1 MTSLLTGVKQTN
13 SDLGYFMPVSS
24 LQGIVYAITY
34 GSGAG
39 GSFQQGGFNVANSAT
54 VQQAFWGL
62 LGAQQ
67 VNGVSGP
74 YATTGNPYLSSI
86 SGAGQGL
93 LKDMGKT
100 VVSAGRTFRKVQLVV
115 NNSQRAAINYALS
128 TNGVAGQNTYQA
140 AGNTGTAVQDFL
152 TGFIEF
158 GFDGTGPSAPVVQ
171 YGR

>member
-1 MTSLLTGVKQTN
+1 MSYPGVSGIKQN
-13 SDLGYFMPVSS
+13 SRDLSYFMPVSS

-34 GSGAG
+34 GAGAG
-39 GSFQQGGFNVANSAT
+39 GTYVASSMPSA
-54 VQQAFWGL
+54 VAWCL
-62 LGAQQ
+62 PSVA
-67 VNGVSGP
+67 P

-86 SGAGQGL
+86 SGAGQGI

>member
-1 MTSLLTGVKQTN
+1 M
-13 SDLGYFMPVSS
+13 GYFMPVSS
-24 LQGIVYAITY
+24 LQGIVYSITY
-34 GSGAG
+34 GAGAG
-39 GSFQQGGFNVANSAT
+39 GTYVASSMPSVVAWCLPS
-54 VQQAFWGL
+54 VA
-62 LGAQQ
+62 
-67 VNGVSGP
+67 P

-86 SGAGQGL
+86 SGAGQGI
-93 LKDMGKT
+93 LKDLGKT

>member
-1 MTSLLTGVKQTN
+1 MSYPGVSGVKQN
-13 SDLGYFMPVSS
+13 SRDLGYFMPVSS

-39 GSFQQGGFNVANSAT
+39 GSYVASSMPSP
-54 VQQAFWGL
+54 VVWCQASV
-62 LGAQQ
+62 A
-67 VNGVSGP
+67 P

-86 SGAGQGL
+86 NGAGAGI
-93 LKDMGKT
+93 LKDMGRT
-100 VVSAGRTFRKVQLVV
+100 VVSAGRTFRRVQLVV
-115 NNSQRAAINYALS
+115 NSSQRNGANFALS

-140 AGNTGTAVQDFL
+140 AGNSGTAVQDFL

-158 GFDGTGPSAPVVQ
+158 GFEGTGPSAPVVQ

>member
-1 MTSLLTGVKQTN
+1 MSYPGVSGIKQN
-13 SDLGYFMPVSS
+13 SRDLSYFMPVSS

-34 GSGAG
+34 GAGAG
-39 GSFQQGGFNVANSAT
+39 GTYVASSMPSA
-54 VQQAFWGL
+54 VAWCL
-62 LGAQQ
+62 PSVA
-67 VNGVSGP
+67 P

-86 SGAGQGL
+86 SGAGQGI
-93 LKDMGKT
+93 LKDLGKT

>member
-1 MTSLLTGVKQTN
+1 MSYPGVSGVKQN
-13 SDLGYFMPVSS
+13 SRDMGYFMPVSS

-34 GSGAG
+34 GAGAG
-39 GSFQQGGFNVANSAT
+39 GTYVASSMPSA
-54 VQQAFWGL
+54 VAWCL
-62 LGAQQ
+62 PSVA
-67 VNGVSGP
+67 P

-86 SGAGQGL
+86 SGAGQGI
-93 LKDMGKT
+93 LKDLGKT

>member
-1 MTSLLTGVKQTN
+1 MSYPGVSGVKQN
-13 SDLGYFMPVSS
+13 SRDLGYFMPVSS

-39 GSFQQGGFNVANSAT
+39 GSYVASSMPSP
-54 VQQAFWGL
+54 VVWCQASL
-62 LGAQQ
+62 A
-67 VNGVSGP
+67 P

-86 SGAGQGL
+86 NGAGAGI
-93 LKDMGKT
+93 LKDMGRT
-100 VVSAGRTFRKVQLVV
+100 VVSAGRTFRRVQLVV
-115 NNSQRAAINYALS
+115 NSSQRNGANFALS

-140 AGNTGTAVQDFL
+140 AGNSGTAVQDFL

>member
-1 MTSLLTGVKQTN
+1 MSYPGVSGIKQN
-13 SDLGYFMPVSS
+13 SRDYGYFMPVSS

-39 GSFQQGGFNVANSAT
+39 GTYVASSMPSP
-54 VQQAFWGL
+54 VVWCQASV
-62 LGAQQ
+62 A
-67 VNGVSGP
+67 P

-86 SGAGQGL
+86 NGAGAGI
-93 LKDMGKT
+93 LKDMGRT
-100 VVSAGRTFRKVQLVV
+100 VVSAGRTFRRVQLVV
-115 NNSQRAAINYALS
+115 NSSQRNGANFALS

-140 AGNTGTAVQDFL
+140 AGNSGTAVQDFL

-158 GFDGTGPSAPVVQ
+158 GFEGTGPSAPVVQ

>member
-1 MTSLLTGVKQTN
+1 MSFPSIKQN
-13 SDLGYFMPVSS
+13 SSGFFMPVSS

-39 GSFQQGGFNVANSAT
+39 GSYVASSMPSP
-54 VQQAFWGL
+54 VVWCQASV
-62 LGAQQ
+62 A
-67 VNGVSGP
+67 P

-86 SGAGQGL
+86 NGSGAGI
-93 LKDMGKT
+93 LKDMGRT

-115 NNSQRAAINYALS
+115 NASRTGGTNYALS

-140 AGNTGTAVQDFL
+140 AGNSGTAVQDFL

-158 GFDGTGPSAPVVQ
+158 GFEGTGPSAPVVQ
-171 YGR
+171 YGF